1 MSDTD
6 IIEAE
11 VVEDGHEMV
20 VAQRATRT
28 LLSTDDPIEVIEKAT
43 AIADKLKDVLRRQ
56 GLTSRIGNK
65 DHVNVEGW
73 QTVGAMVRVTPRK
86 EWVRPIAWPAE
97 EFLTDALRKQRD
109 RGMTFG
115 YEASYFAQTFDGV
128 IVGAAEATCK
138 RTESKWLGA
147 DDYAIESMA
156 QTRATS
162 KALGSV
168 LRWIVTLSGYSGTP
182 AEEMPTEQTPPEPP
196 PAPKKIQ
203 REQAQ
208 QLGSI
213 YADRTDDFLA
223 ALNELLGQSELT
235 VAERVM
241 AMTSDQAAQLIE
253 QLGGKA

>member
-1 MSDTD
+1 VTEAD

-73 QTVGAMVRVTPRK
+73 QTVGAMLGVTPRK
-86 EWVRPIAWPAE
+86 EWVRPISWPAE
-97 EFLTDALRKQRD
+97 EFLTEALRKQRD
-109 RGMTFG
+109 RGLTFG
-115 YEASYFAQTFDGV
+115 YESSYFAQTIGGV
-128 IVGAAEATCK
+128 VVGAAEATCK
-138 RTESKWLGA
+138 RTETRWAGA

-182 AEEMPTEQTPPEPP
+182 AEEMPAEQTPPEPP
-196 PAPKKIQ
+196 PKKIQ

-208 QLGSI
+208 QLGRI
-213 YADRTDDFLA
+213 YADRATAFLK
-223 ALNELLGQSELT
+223 ALTELQGPRPG
-235 VAERVM
+235 VPVDERVM
-241 AMTSDQAAQLIE
+241 ALTSDEASAL
-253 QLGGKA
+253 LRRLS